1 MLRFIK
7 HHMDTIQ
14 GIEIY
19 PIISLLIFFLFFSA
33 VVWYAIKTPQESI
46 DESEM
51 LPFDDENTDNL
62 L

>member
-19 PIISLLIFFLFFSA
+19 PIISLLIFFLFFAA
-33 VVWYAIKTPQESI
+33 VVWYAVKTSDESI
-46 DESEM
+46 HVSEM
-51 LPFDDENTDNL
+51 LPFDEENTKDL

>member
-7 HHMDTIQ
+7 HHVDTIQ

-19 PIISLLIFFLFFSA
+19 PIISLLIFFLFFAA
-33 VVWYAIKTPQESI
+33 VVWYAKTSPEKSIK
-46 DESEM
+46 ESEM
-51 LPFDDENTDNL
+51 LPFEDSNTEDL

>member
-33 VVWYAIKTPQESI
+33 VVWYAVKTPEDSI
-46 DESEM
+46 HESEM
-51 LPFDDENTDNL
+51 LPFDDKNTDDL
-62 L
+62 I

>member
-33 VVWYAIKTPQESI
+33 VVWHAVRTPEDSI
-46 DESEM
+46 HESEM

>member
-19 PIISLLIFFLFFSA
+19 PIISLLIFFIFFAA
-33 VVWYAIKTPQESI
+33 VVWYAVKSPEKSI
-46 DESEM
+46 HESEM
-51 LPFDDENTDNL
+51 LPFEDSNTEDL